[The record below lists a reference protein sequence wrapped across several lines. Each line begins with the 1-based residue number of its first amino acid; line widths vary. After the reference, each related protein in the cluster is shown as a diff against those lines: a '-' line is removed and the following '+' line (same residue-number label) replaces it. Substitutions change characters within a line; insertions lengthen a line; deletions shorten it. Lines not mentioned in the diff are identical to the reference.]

1 MRFDPQSLIG
11 GQSALQIRKF
21 FRKIS
26 DTPSWDSTLVQAE
39 FSLREEE
46 ARRLLRALM
55 RAGVIQRIPAKG
67 EKAWI
72 LSQLGQSFAIAKVS
86 ERITRTTAERALG
99 QLMERVQKVNQDDYF
114 VAQVTGV
121 ILFGSMLRLEV
132 DKLGDVDIAVQ
143 IEAKER
149 SIERFR
155 QLNI

>member
-55 RAGVIQRIPAKG
+55 RAGVIQRIPAKVRRLG
-67 EKAWI
+67 FSVSSVNPLRSQKSPSELLAQPQRG
-72 LSQLGQSFAIAKVS
+72 LSD
-86 ERITRTTAERALG
+86 
-99 QLMERVQKVNQDDYF
+99 N
-114 VAQVTGV
+114 
-121 ILFGSMLRLEV
+121 
-132 DKLGDVDIAVQ
+132 
-143 IEAKER
+143 
-149 SIERFR
+149 
-155 QLNI
+155 

>member
-1 MRFDPQSLIG
+1 
-11 GQSALQIRKF
+11 
-21 FRKIS
+21 
-26 DTPSWDSTLVQAE
+26 
-39 FSLREEE
+39 
-46 ARRLLRALM
+46 
-55 RAGVIQRIPAKG
+55 
-67 EKAWI
+67 
-72 LSQLGQSFAIAKVS
+72 
-86 ERITRTTAERALG
+86 
-99 QLMERVQKVNQDDYF
+99 MERVQKVNQDDYF